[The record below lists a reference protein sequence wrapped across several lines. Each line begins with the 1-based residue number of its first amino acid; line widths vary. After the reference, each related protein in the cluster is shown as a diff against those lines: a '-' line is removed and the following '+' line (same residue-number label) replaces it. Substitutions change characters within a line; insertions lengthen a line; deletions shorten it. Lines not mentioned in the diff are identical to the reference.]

1 MSHTTN
7 GSDHLQEP
15 ALRYARQDFHMIRNS
30 VTVGEALN
38 IIRRE
43 GVGERI
49 IYFYIINDEGQ
60 LAGIIP
66 TRRLLTASADHSR
79 CHHYRRPY
87 DFGSRYVQDLFEI
100 FVKHKFLRARSWMI
114 LNHMRGVLNKLRT

>member
-1 MSHTTN
+1 MSHTIN
-7 GSDHLQEP
+7 GSDHLLEP
-15 ALRYARQDFHMIRNS
+15 ALGYARQDFPIIRDS

-60 LAGIIP
+60 LAGIVP
-66 TRRLLTASADHSR
+66 TRRLLTSTPQ
-79 CHHYRRPY
+79 RP
-87 DFGSRYVQDLFEI
+87 
-100 FVKHKFLRARSWMI
+100 
-114 LNHMRGVLNKLRT
+114 MRTS